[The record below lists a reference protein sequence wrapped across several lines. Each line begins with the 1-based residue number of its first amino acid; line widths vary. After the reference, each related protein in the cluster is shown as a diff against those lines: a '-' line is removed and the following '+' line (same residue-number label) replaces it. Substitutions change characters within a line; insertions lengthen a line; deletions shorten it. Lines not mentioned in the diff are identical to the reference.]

1 MGLNDE
7 IDARVELRHTAT
19 VLRFRVLRAEGEE
32 RPERSW
38 HRVTCHL
45 HREDLPFG
53 AIPFIFAI
61 GGLSFADARP
71 RGSSDIDYREQDDWT
86 VGDMVSRLRFER
98 GRIVFDADYVRGRMM
113 KTGITIEPGGRVV
126 VETRNRHEMALRWLD
141 MLKGHR
147 HIRLVIDKPGTRSHS
162 DDPPAST

>member
-1 MGLNDE
+1 MNDD
-7 IDARVELRHTAT
+7 IDAGVELLRTAT

-32 RPERSW
+32 RPDRSW

-61 GGLSFADARP
+61 GGLSFGDARP
-71 RGSSDIDYREQDDWT
+71 RGISDIDYREQDEWT

-113 KTGITIEPGGRVV
+113 KTEITIEPSGRVV

-141 MLKGHR
+141 LLKGRR
-147 HIRLVIDKPGTRSHS
+147 HLKLVIDQTGSAGHR
-162 DDPPAST
+162 DDPPASS